1 MLMRPETMKKQLE
14 TPCIVADMQQVVSN
28 ITKLQNIANENN
40 CCLRPHIKTHKSIEI
55 ARMQIDAG
63 ACGITCAKVSEAE
76 VMAKGGIDD
85 IFIAYPLV
93 GEHKLK
99 RALLLYHKLK
109 RLILAVD
116 SIECARALS
125 EFAEKENVIFEV
137 RIEVDTGAKR
147 TGIVTDNLE
156 LYAKEIKNLE
166 GIQVTGIYTFKS
178 LVYRNAPTTDNN
190 LAGLEEGQLMADIAK
205 KLNAIGFDIKD
216 ISTGS
221 TPTGESC
228 AKTGLVTEI
237 RPGTYVFYDQMTYME
252 KACTFSEIA
261 AAVYATVVS
270 VPDDSYAVV
279 DAGTKTFSCDVR
291 LHEAPFYY
299 EGFAYIP
306 NREDLILDRMNEEH
320 GIIRATNK
328 ELGLKVGDII
338 PLIPVHICTAVN
350 LQNEIYL
357 YSNENENENLRKI
370 KVDARG
376 MLV

>member
-1 MLMRPETMKKQLE
+1 MLMLPEKIKKQLE

-28 ITKLQNIANENN
+28 IMKLQNIANECN
-40 CCLRPHIKTHKSIEI
+40 CCLRPHIKTHKSVEI
-55 ARMQIDAG
+55 ARIQIEAG

-76 VMAKGGIDD
+76 VMAENGIED

-99 RALLLYHKLK
+99 RALLIYNKVK

-116 SIECARALS
+116 SIDCARALS
-125 EFAEKENVIFEV
+125 EFAQKENVIFEV

-147 TGIVTDNLE
+147 TGIVTENLE
-156 LYAKEIKNLE
+156 RYAKEIKTLR

-178 LVYRNAPTTDNN
+178 LVYHNAPTTDNN
-190 LAGLEEGQLMADIAK
+190 LAGLEEGQLMAEIAE
-205 KLNAIGFDIKD
+205 KLNLLGFDIKD
-216 ISTGS
+216 ISAGS

-228 AKTGLVTEI
+228 ARTGLVTEI

-252 KACTFSEIA
+252 KACEFNEIA
-261 AAVYATVVS
+261 AVVYSTVVS
-270 VPDDSYAVV
+270 VPNPSYAVV

-291 LHEAPFYY
+291 LQESPFYY

-306 NREDLILDRMNEEH
+306 GRKDLILDRMNEEH
-320 GIIRATNK
+320 GIIRATDR
-328 ELGLKVGDII
+328 EIDLKVGDII
-338 PLIPVHICTAVN
+338 PIIPVHICTAVN
-350 LQNEIYL
+350 LQNELYL
-357 YSNENENENLRKI
+357 YSKENEKLWKT

>member
-1 MLMRPETMKKQLE
+1 MLMLSEKMKKQLE
-14 TPCIVADMQQVVSN
+14 TPCIVADMQQVVCN
-28 ITKLQNIANENN
+28 ITKLQSIANIYN
-40 CCLRPHIKTHKSIEI
+40 CSLRPHIKTHKSVEI
-55 ARMQIDAG
+55 AHMQIDAG

-76 VMAKGGIDD
+76 VMAKGGIED

-99 RALLLYHKLK
+99 RALFIYRKVK

-116 SIECARALS
+116 SIDCARELS
-125 EFAEKENVIFEV
+125 QFAGKENVRFEV

-147 TGIVTDNLE
+147 TGITTENLE
-156 LYAKEIKNLE
+156 LYANEIKMLE

-178 LVYRNAPTTDNN
+178 LVYRNAPTIDNN

-205 KLNAIGFDIKD
+205 KLNTLGFVIKD
-216 ISTGS
+216 ISAGS

-237 RPGTYVFYDQMTYME
+237 RPVTYVFYDQMTYME
-252 KACTFSEIA
+252 KACTFNEIA
-261 AAVYATVVS
+261 ATVYATVVS
-270 VPDDSYAVV
+270 IPDASYAVI

-299 EGFAYIP
+299 KGFAYIP
-306 NREDLILDRMNEEH
+306 DREDLILDRMNEEH

-328 ELGLKVGDII
+328 EIGLKVGDII

-357 YSNENENENLRKI
+357 YSNENESLRKI

>member
-1 MLMRPETMKKQLE
+1 MLILPEKIKKQLE
-14 TPCIVADMQQVVSN
+14 TPCIVVDQQQLVCN
-28 ITKLQNIANENN
+28 IAKLQNIANEHN
-40 CCLRPHIKTHKSIEI
+40 CSLRPHIKTHKSVEI

-63 ACGITCAKVSEAE
+63 ACGITCAKVTEAE
-76 VMAKGGIDD
+76 VMAENGIED

-99 RALLLYHKLK
+99 RALFLYHKVK

-116 SIECARALS
+116 SIDCARAMS
-125 EFAEKENVIFEV
+125 EFAQKENVVFEV
-137 RIEVDTGAKR
+137 RMEVDTGAKR
-147 TGIVTDNLE
+147 TGITPDKLE
-156 LYAKEIKNLE
+156 PYAKEIKKLK

-178 LVYRNAPTTDNN
+178 LIYHNAPTTDNN
-190 LAGLEEGQLMADIAK
+190 LAGLEEGKLLAEIAG
-205 KLNAIGFDIKD
+205 KLNLLGFEVKD
-216 ISTGS
+216 ISAGS

-252 KACTFSEIA
+252 KACGFNEIA

-270 VPDDSYAVV
+270 VPDPSYAVI

-291 LHEAPFYY
+291 LQEPMFYY

-306 NREDLILDRMNEEH
+306 DREDLILDRMNEEH
-320 GIIRATNK
+320 GIIRTTKK
-328 ELGLKVGDII
+328 EIQLKVGDII
-338 PLIPVHICTAVN
+338 PIIPVHICTAIN
-350 LQNEIYL
+350 LQNEIFL
-357 YSNENENENLRKI
+357 YSNEDVTLRKI

>member
-1 MLMRPETMKKQLE
+1 MLILPEKIKKQLE
-14 TPCIVADMQQVVSN
+14 TPCIVVDQQQLVCN
-28 ITKLQNIANENN
+28 IAKLQNIANEHN
-40 CCLRPHIKTHKSIEI
+40 CSLRPHIKTHKSVEI

-63 ACGITCAKVSEAE
+63 ACGITCAKVTEAE
-76 VMAKGGIDD
+76 VMAENGIED

-99 RALLLYHKLK
+99 RALFLYHKVK

-116 SIECARALS
+116 SID
-125 EFAEKENVIFEV
+125 FAQKENVVFEV
-137 RIEVDTGAKR
+137 RMEVDTGAKR
-147 TGIVTDNLE
+147 TGITPDKLE
-156 LYAKEIKNLE
+156 PYAKEIKKLK

-178 LVYRNAPTTDNN
+178 LIYHNAPTTDNN
-190 LAGLEEGQLMADIAK
+190 LAGLEEGKLLAEIAR
-205 KLNAIGFDIKD
+205 KLNLLGFEIKD
-216 ISTGS
+216 ISAGS

-252 KACTFSEIA
+252 KACEFNEIA

-270 VPDDSYAVV
+270 VPDPSYAVI

-291 LHEAPFYY
+291 LQEPMFYY

-306 NREDLILDRMNEEH
+306 DREDLILDRMNEEH
-320 GIIRATNK
+320 GIIRTTKK
-328 ELGLKVGDII
+328 EIQLKVGDII
-338 PLIPVHICTAVN
+338 PIIPVHICTAIN
-350 LQNEIYL
+350 LQNEIFL
-357 YSNENENENLRKI
+357 YSNEDVTLRKI